1 MTPATATSE
10 RAYRALAECVGLL
23 GGEDR
28 SLLEVTGERPRE
40 IFDGLV
46 TNRVRDLEPGRAVYA
61 FMLTAKGR
69 PVAEMRILARAEDR
83 LWLDL
88 PRACREGAE
97 EHLGR
102 YLPPRLARVRP
113 LENRSRVSL
122 VGPASTGVLE
132 DLLAESLPG
141 VPSRPAAGLEPL
153 QALLAPAE
161 GESDGA
167 LVAVGRERIEG
178 PGFDL
183 YLPGAKRPAL
193 LDAVVDAVE
202 RAGGAAVEDE
212 VRQVWR
218 VERGVPEYGA
228 EIDEDVLPQETG
240 QEDRAVDFEKGCYTG
255 QEVVARIHFRGKV
268 NRHLRGLR
276 LPGDLD
282 RLPAP
287 GSELFADGRSR
298 GHVTTAV
305 RSPALGPIALGYVR
319 RELAPGDALARAPE
333 ATRDVEVV
341 DVPFPGSPFTT
352 T

>member
-1 MTPATATSE
+1 MTPATATFE
-10 RAYRALAECVGLL
+10 RAYRALAESVGLVA
-23 GGEDR
+23 GESR
-28 SLLEVTGERPRE
+28 SLLEVTGERARE

-88 PRACREGAE
+88 PRACRDGAE
-97 EHLGR
+97 EHFGR

-113 LENRSRVSL
+113 LEDRSRISL
-122 VGPASTGVLE
+122 VGPASAGVLE
-132 DLLAESLPG
+132 ALLAEALPG
-141 VPSRPAAGLEPL
+141 DPSRPAAALEPL
-153 QALLAPAE
+153 QALRAPAE
-161 GESDGA
+161 GDPDEA

-183 YLPGAKRPAL
+183 YLPAAGRTAL
-193 LDAVVDAVE
+193 LDAVEDAVE
-202 RAGGAAVEDE
+202 GAGGSAVEDDA
-212 VRQVWR
+212 RRAWR

-228 EIDEDVLPQETG
+228 EIDETVLPQETG
-240 QEDRAVDFEKGCYTG
+240 QEGRAIDFEKGCYTG

-276 LPGDLD
+276 FPDDPDELP
-282 RLPAP
+282 PP
-287 GSELFADGRSR
+287 GSELFADGRAR
-298 GHVTTAV
+298 GRVTTAV

-319 RELAPGDALARAPE
+319 RELGPGDTLARTPE
-333 ATRDVEVV
+333 SEPDVEVV
-341 DVPFPGSPFTT
+341 DVPFPGSPFTAT
-352 T
+352 